1 MLYSIVIPS
10 KLFSFSLHLMS
21 IYFTSL
27 NSGSNGNCYYIG
39 NDTEAVLIDAGL
51 SCRETERRMKRLGLN
66 IQNVRA
72 IFVSH
77 EHIDHVRGLAG
88 LAEKYVMPVY
98 VTAAT
103 QKGCYHLKPE
113 HAISFVA
120 HEPVNIGTL
129 SITAFPKFHDAADP
143 HSFII
148 TCNEITI
155 GVFTDIG
162 KSCEN
167 VIAYFKQCHAAFL
180 EANYDT
186 DMLANGNYPFFLK
199 NRISGG
205 VGHLSNGEALEIFAK
220 HKPTFMSYLL
230 LAHLSKD
237 NNDPALVQ
245 QLFEEVSEDVHVM
258 VASRYEEMAVMSIG
272 FKKENNVNM
281 IINLTIKQA
290 SLF

>member
-1 MLYSIVIPS
+1 
-10 KLFSFSLHLMS
+10 MS

-39 NDTEAVLIDAGL
+39 NNTEAVLIDAGL
-51 SCRETERRMKRLGLN
+51 SCRETERRMKRLGLS
-66 IQNVRA
+66 IQHVKA

-88 LAEKYVMPVY
+88 IADKYNIPVY

-120 HEPVNIGTL
+120 NEPVNIGAL
-129 SITAFPKFHDAADP
+129 SITAFSKFHDAADP

-148 TCNEITI
+148 TCNEITV

-162 KSCEN
+162 KPCEHL
-167 VIAYFKQCHAAFL
+167 ITHFKKCHAAFL

-186 DMLANGNYPFFLK
+186 DMLANGNYPSFLK
-199 NRISGG
+199 QRISGG
-205 VGHLSNGEALEIFAK
+205 LGHLCNAEALEIFTK
-220 HKPTFMSYLL
+220 YKPDFMSHLL
-230 LAHLSKD
+230 LAHLSKE

-245 QLFEEVSEDVHVM
+245 QLFEEVAGDVNVM
-258 VASRYEEMAVMSIG
+258 VASRYEEMAVMSIIQNESEQV
-272 FKKENNVNM
+272 FYKKPA
-281 IINLTIKQA
+281 INLTMIQT

>member
-1 MLYSIVIPS
+1 
-10 KLFSFSLHLMS
+10 MS

-66 IQNVRA
+66 MQHVKA

-88 LAEKYVMPVY
+88 LADKYNMPVY
-98 VTAAT
+98 VTPAT

-113 HAISFVA
+113 HAISFTA

-129 SITAFPKFHDAADP
+129 SITAFQKFHDAADP

-148 TCNEITI
+148 TCNAITI

-162 KSCEN
+162 KPCKN
-167 VIAYFKQCHAAFL
+167 VIAYFKKCHAAFL

-186 DMLANGNYPFFLK
+186 DMLANGNYPSFLK
-199 NRISGG
+199 QRISGG
-205 VGHLSNGEALEIFAK
+205 VGHLSNAEALEIFAK
-220 HKPTFMSYLL
+220 HKPKFMSHLL

-237 NNDPALVQ
+237 NNNPALVQ
-245 QLFEEVSEDVHVM
+245 QLFEEVAECVNVM
-258 VASRYEEMAVMSIG
+258 VASRYEEMAVLSIG
-272 FKKENNVNM
+272 TTKNIGIKIKRKLVVENNPAQM
-281 IINLTIKQA
+281 
-290 SLF
+290 SMF

>member
-1 MLYSIVIPS
+1 
-10 KLFSFSLHLMS
+10 MS

-66 IQNVRA
+66 MQHVKA

-88 LAEKYVMPVY
+88 IADKYNMPVY
-98 VTAAT
+98 VTPAT
-103 QKGCYHLKPE
+103 QKGCYHLKPD
-113 HAISFVA
+113 HAISFTA
-120 HEPVNIGTL
+120 HEPVNIGAL
-129 SITAFPKFHDAADP
+129 SVTAFPKFHDAADP

-148 TCNEITI
+148 TCNEKTI

-162 KSCEN
+162 KPCEN

-186 DMLANGNYPFFLK
+186 DMLANGNYPSFLK
-199 NRISGG
+199 QRISGG
-205 VGHLSNGEALEIFAK
+205 VGHLSNAEALEIFVK
-220 HKPTFMSYLL
+220 HRSASMSHFL
-230 LAHLSKD
+230 LAHLSKE
-237 NNDPALVQ
+237 NNSPALVQ
-245 QLFEEVSEDVHVM
+245 QLFEEVAGETSVM
-258 VASRYEEMAVMSIG
+258 VASRYEEMEIIEINSII
-272 FKKENNVNM
+272 KRNSNASITK
-281 IINLTIKQA
+281 NLTMRQA

>member
-1 MLYSIVIPS
+1 M
-10 KLFSFSLHLMS
+10 SLQ
-21 IYFTSL
+21 FTSL

-51 SCRETERRMKRLGLN
+51 SCRETERRMKRLDLN
-66 IQNVRA
+66 MQNVKA

-88 LAEKYVMPVY
+88 LADKYAMPVY
-98 VTAAT
+98 ATPAT

-113 HAISFVA
+113 HAISFTA
-120 HEPVNIGTL
+120 HEPVNIGAL

-148 TCNEITI
+148 TCNERTV

-162 KSCEN
+162 KPCEN
-167 VIAYFKQCHAAFL
+167 VIAYFKKCHAAFL

-186 DMLANGNYPFFLK
+186 NLLANGNYPSFLK
-199 NRISGG
+199 QRISGG
-205 VGHLSNGEALEIFAK
+205 VGHLSNAEALEIFIK
-220 HKPTFMSYLL
+220 YKPTFMTHLL

-237 NNDPALVQ
+237 NNDSIMVQ
-245 QLFEEVSEDVHVM
+245 QLFEEVAGEMSVM
-258 VASRYEEMAVMSIG
+258 VASRYGEMAVMNIG
-272 FKKENNVNM
+272 NTVAARTLKIRKKVFTENPAQM
-281 IINLTIKQA
+281 
-290 SLF
+290 SMF

>member
-1 MLYSIVIPS
+1 
-10 KLFSFSLHLMS
+10 MS
-21 IYFTSL
+21 VKFTSL

-66 IQNVRA
+66 VQNVKA

-88 LAEKYVMPVY
+88 LADKYNMPVY

-113 HAISFVA
+113 YAISFKA
-120 HEPVNIGTL
+120 HEPINIGRL

-148 TCNEITI
+148 TCNERTV

-162 KSCEN
+162 KPCEN
-167 VIAYFKQCHAAFL
+167 VIAYFKKCHAAFL

-186 DMLANGNYPFFLK
+186 NLLANGNYPSFLK
-199 NRISGG
+199 QRISGG
-205 VGHLSNGEALEIFAK
+205 VGHLSNAEALEIFIK
-220 HKPTFMSYLL
+220 HKPSFMSHLL

-237 NNDPALVQ
+237 NNDPIMVQ
-245 QLFEEVSEDVHVM
+245 QLFEEVAGEMSVM
-258 VASRYEEMAVMSIG
+258 VASRYGEMAVMNIG
-272 FKKENNVNM
+272 NTVVARTLKIRKKVFTENPAQM
-281 IINLTIKQA
+281 
-290 SLF
+290 SMF

>member
-1 MLYSIVIPS
+1 M
-10 KLFSFSLHLMS
+10 SLQ
-21 IYFTSL
+21 FTSL

-51 SCRETERRMKRLGLN
+51 SCRETERRMKRLGLHMLH
-66 IQNVRA
+66 VKA

-88 LAEKYVMPVY
+88 IADKYKMPVY
-98 VTAAT
+98 VTPAT

-113 HAISFVA
+113 HAISFTA
-120 HEPVNIGTL
+120 HKPVHIGAI

-162 KSCEN
+162 KPCKN
-167 VIAYFKQCHAAFL
+167 LIHHFKKCHSAFL

-186 DMLANGNYPFFLK
+186 DMLANGNYPYFLK

-205 VGHLSNGEALEIFAK
+205 VGHLSNIEALEIFVK
-220 HKPTFMSYLL
+220 HKPAFMSHLL

-245 QLFEEVSEDVHVM
+245 QLFEEVAGDVNVM

-272 FKKENNVNM
+272 NTIRNGRIKIRRKA
-281 IINLTIKQA
+281 LTPNPAQM
-290 SLF
+290 SMF

>member
-1 MLYSIVIPS
+1 MALQ
-10 KLFSFSLHLMS
+10 
-21 IYFTSL
+21 FTSL

-66 IQNVRA
+66 IQHVKA
-72 IFVSH
+72 IFISH

-88 LAEKYVMPVY
+88 LADRYAMPIY

-103 QKGCYHLKPE
+103 QKGCYHLNPQ
-113 HAISFVA
+113 HAISFTA
-120 HEPVNIGTL
+120 HKPVTIGAL

-148 TCNEITI
+148 TYNKITV

-162 KSCEN
+162 RACEN
-167 VIAYFKQCHAAFL
+167 VIDYFKQCHAVFL
-180 EANYDT
+180 EANYDI
-186 DMLANGNYPFFLK
+186 DMLANGNYPLFLK

-205 VGHLSNGEALEIFAK
+205 VGHLSNAEALDIFTK
-220 HKPTFMSYLL
+220 HKPSFMRYLL

-237 NNDPALVQ
+237 NNDPNLVQ
-245 QLFEEVSEDVHVM
+245 QLFEEAAGNINVKVT
-258 VASRYEEMAVMSIG
+258 SRYKEMEIINV
-272 FKKENNVNM
+272 ENNISSEILKLRKKVLMHNPAQM
-281 IINLTIKQA
+281 
-290 SLF
+290 SMF

>member
-1 MLYSIVIPS
+1 M
-10 KLFSFSLHLMS
+10 SLQ
-21 IYFTSL
+21 FTSL

-39 NDTEAVLIDAGL
+39 NDSEAILIDAGL
-51 SCRETERRMKRLGLN
+51 SCRETERRMKRLDLN
-66 IQNVRA
+66 MQNVKA

-88 LAEKYVMPVY
+88 IADKYRMPVY

-113 HAISFVA
+113 HTISFTA
-120 HEPVNIGTL
+120 HEPVNIGAL

-148 TCNEITI
+148 TCNERIV

-162 KSCEN
+162 KPCEN
-167 VIAYFKQCHAAFL
+167 VIANFKKCHAAFL

-186 DMLANGNYPFFLK
+186 DMLANGNYPSFLK
-199 NRISGG
+199 QRISGG
-205 VGHLSNGEALEIFAK
+205 VGHLSNAEALEIFIK
-220 HKPTFMSYLL
+220 HKPSFMSHLL

-237 NNDPALVQ
+237 NNDPELVQ
-245 QLFEEVSEDVHVM
+245 RIFEDVAGETSVM
-258 VASRYEEMAVMSIG
+258 VASRYEEMAVMNIG
-272 FKKENNVNM
+272 IMDIVS
-281 IINLTIKQA
+281 TIKTRRKALSNNPAQM
-290 SLF
+290 SMF

>member
-1 MLYSIVIPS
+1 M
-10 KLFSFSLHLMS
+10 SLQ
-21 IYFTSL
+21 FTSL

-39 NDTEAVLIDAGL
+39 NDIDAVLIDAGL

-66 IQNVRA
+66 MQHVKA

-88 LAEKYVMPVY
+88 LADKYAMPVY

-120 HEPVNIGTL
+120 HEPVNIGAL

-162 KSCEN
+162 KPCEN
-167 VIAYFKQCHAAFL
+167 VITYFKQCHAAFL

-186 DMLANGNYPFFLK
+186 DKLANGSYPSFLK
-199 NRISGG
+199 QRISGG
-205 VGHLSNGEALEIFAK
+205 VGHLSNAEALEIFVT
-220 HKPTFMSYLL
+220 HKPTFMSHIL
-230 LAHLSKD
+230 LAHLSKE
-237 NNDPALVQ
+237 NNNPALVQ
-245 QLFEEVSEDVHVM
+245 QLFEEVAEDVNVM
-258 VASRYEEMAVMSIG
+258 VASRYEEMEVMSIG
-272 FKKENNVNM
+272 QSKIEKMYTKKLTVNLRM
-281 IINLTIKQA
+281 IQ
-290 SLF
+290 SCLFE

>member
-1 MLYSIVIPS
+1 
-10 KLFSFSLHLMS
+10 MS

-66 IQNVRA
+66 MQHVKA

-88 LAEKYVMPVY
+88 IADKYGMPVY

-103 QKGCYHLKPE
+103 QKACYHLKAE
-113 HAISFVA
+113 HAISFTA
-120 HEPVNIGTL
+120 HEPVDIGSL

-162 KSCEN
+162 KPCEN

-180 EANYDT
+180 EANYDA
-186 DMLANGNYPFFLK
+186 DMLTNGNYPSFLK
-199 NRISGG
+199 QRISGG
-205 VGHLSNGEALEIFAK
+205 VGHLSNAEALEIFVK
-220 HKPTFMSYLL
+220 HKPTFMSHLL

-258 VASRYEEMAVMSIG
+258 VASRYEEMAVI
-272 FKKENNVNM
+272 FIKEDKKIKLGTLKV
-281 IINLTIKQA
+281 IQKLTLSQGVM
-290 SLF
+290 F

>member
-1 MLYSIVIPS
+1 
-10 KLFSFSLHLMS
+10 MS

-66 IQNVRA
+66 MQHVKA

-88 LAEKYVMPVY
+88 LTDKYNMPVY
-98 VTAAT
+98 VTPAT

-113 HAISFVA
+113 HAISFNA
-120 HEPVNIGTL
+120 HEPVNIGKL

-148 TCNEITI
+148 TSNEITV

-162 KSCEN
+162 KPCAHL
-167 VIAYFKQCHAAFL
+167 ITHFKKCNAAFL

-186 DMLANGNYPFFLK
+186 DMLASGNYPSFLK
-199 NRISGG
+199 QRISGG
-205 VGHLSNGEALEIFAK
+205 DGHLSNAEAIDIFTK
-220 HKPTFMSYLL
+220 HKPKFMSHLL
-230 LAHLSKD
+230 LAHLSKE
-237 NNDPALVQ
+237 NNNPLLVQ
-245 QLFEEVSEDVHVM
+245 QLFEEVAGDVHVM

-272 FKKENNVNM
+272 ITKNIASK
-281 IINLTIKQA
+281 IKRKLVVEYPAQM
-290 SLF
+290 SMF

>member
-1 MLYSIVIPS
+1 MP
-10 KLFSFSLHLMS
+10 

-51 SCRETERRMKRLGLN
+51 SCRETERRMKRLGLSMQH
-66 IQNVRA
+66 IKA

-88 LAEKYVMPVY
+88 IADKYNISVY
-98 VTAAT
+98 VTPAT

-113 HAISFVA
+113 HAISFTA
-120 HEPVNIGTL
+120 HEPVKIGAL

-148 TCNEITI
+148 TCNEKTV

-162 KSCEN
+162 KPCDN
-167 VIAYFKQCHAAFL
+167 LIHYFKQCHAAFL
-180 EANYDT
+180 EANYDIE
-186 DMLANGNYPFFLK
+186 MLANGNYPAFLK

-205 VGHLSNGEALEIFAK
+205 VGHLSNIEALEIFIK
-220 HKPTFMSYLL
+220 HKSDFMSHLF

-237 NNDPALVQ
+237 NNDPTLVQ
-245 QLFEEVSEDVHVM
+245 QLFKEVAGEINVM
-258 VASRYEEMAVMSIG
+258 VASRYAEMAVMSID
-272 FKKENNVNM
+272 KLER
-281 IINLTIKQA
+281 ITITIKRKIVLNNPAQM
-290 SLF
+290 SMF

>member
-1 MLYSIVIPS
+1 
-10 KLFSFSLHLMS
+10 MS

-66 IQNVRA
+66 MQHVKA

-88 LAEKYVMPVY
+88 IADKYNIPVY
-98 VTAAT
+98 VTPAT

-120 HEPVNIGTL
+120 NETVNIGAL
-129 SITAFPKFHDAADP
+129 SITAFQKFHDAADP

-148 TCNEITI
+148 TCHEITV

-162 KSCEN
+162 KPCEN
-167 VIAYFKQCHAAFL
+167 LIHYFKQCHAAFL

-186 DMLANGNYPFFLK
+186 DMLINGNYPSFLK
-199 NRISGG
+199 QRISGG
-205 VGHLSNGEALEIFAK
+205 VGHLSNAEALEIFTK
-220 HKPTFMSYLL
+220 YKRNFMSHLL

-237 NNDPALVQ
+237 NNDSALVQ
-245 QLFEEVSEDVHVM
+245 QIFEGVAGDVNVM
-258 VASRYEEMAVMSIG
+258 VASRFAEMPVMHIG
-272 FKKENNVNM
+272 FKNKLNSS
-281 IINLTIKQA
+281 IRKNLTLQQS

>member
-1 MLYSIVIPS
+1 M
-10 KLFSFSLHLMS
+10 SLQ
-21 IYFTSL
+21 FTSL

-51 SCRETERRMKRLGLN
+51 SCRETERRMKRLGLHM
-66 IQNVRA
+66 QHVKA

-88 LAEKYVMPVY
+88 IADKYKMPVY
-98 VTAAT
+98 VTPAT

-113 HAISFVA
+113 HAISFTA
-120 HEPVNIGTL
+120 HKPVHIGAI

-148 TCNEITI
+148 TCNEITV

-162 KSCEN
+162 KPCKN
-167 VIAYFKQCHAAFL
+167 VITYFKRCNAVFL

-186 DMLANGNYPFFLK
+186 GMLANGNYPYFLK

-205 VGHLSNGEALEIFAK
+205 VGHLSNIEALEIFAK
-220 HKPTFMSYLL
+220 HKPAFMSHLL

-245 QLFEEVSEDVHVM
+245 QLFEEVAGDVNVM

-272 FKKENNVNM
+272 NSMTAQTVRIRKKVCTSNSAQM
-281 IINLTIKQA
+281 
-290 SLF
+290 SMF

>member
-1 MLYSIVIPS
+1 M
-10 KLFSFSLHLMS
+10 SLQ
-21 IYFTSL
+21 FTSL

-39 NDTEAVLIDAGL
+39 NDSEAILIDAGL
-51 SCRETERRMKRLGLN
+51 SCRETERRMKRLDLN
-66 IQNVRA
+66 MQNVKA

-88 LAEKYVMPVY
+88 LADKYRMPVY

-113 HAISFVA
+113 HAISFTA
-120 HEPVNIGTL
+120 HEPVDIGAL

-148 TCNEITI
+148 TCNERIV

-162 KSCEN
+162 KPCEN
-167 VIAYFKQCHAAFL
+167 VIAYFKKCHAVFL

-186 DMLANGNYPFFLK
+186 NLLANGNYPSFLK
-199 NRISGG
+199 QRISGG
-205 VGHLSNGEALEIFAK
+205 VGHLSNAEALEIFVK
-220 HKPTFMSYLL
+220 HKPSFMSHLL

-237 NNDPALVQ
+237 NNNPELVQ
-245 QLFEEVSEDVHVM
+245 QIFEEVAGETSVM
-258 VASRYEEMAVMSIG
+258 VASRYEEMAVMNIG
-272 FKKENNVNM
+272 NTVAARTLKIRKKVFTENSAQM
-281 IINLTIKQA
+281 
-290 SLF
+290 SMF

>member
-1 MLYSIVIPS
+1 
-10 KLFSFSLHLMS
+10 MS
-21 IYFTSL
+21 VKFTSL

-66 IQNVRA
+66 VQNVKA

-88 LAEKYVMPVY
+88 LADKYNMPVY

-113 HAISFVA
+113 YAISFKA
-120 HEPVNIGTL
+120 HEPINIGRL

-148 TCNEITI
+148 TCNERTV

-162 KSCEN
+162 KPCEN
-167 VIAYFKQCHAAFL
+167 VIAYFKKCHAAFL

-186 DMLANGNYPFFLK
+186 NLLANGNYPSFLK
-199 NRISGG
+199 QRISGG
-205 VGHLSNGEALEIFAK
+205 VGHLSNAEALEIFIK
-220 HKPTFMSYLL
+220 HKPSFMSHLL

-237 NNDPALVQ
+237 NNNPIMVQ
-245 QLFEEVSEDVHVM
+245 QLFEEVAGEMSVM
-258 VASRYEEMAVMSIG
+258 VASRYGEMAVMNIG
-272 FKKENNVNM
+272 NTVVARTLKIRKKVFTENPAQM
-281 IINLTIKQA
+281 
-290 SLF
+290 SMF